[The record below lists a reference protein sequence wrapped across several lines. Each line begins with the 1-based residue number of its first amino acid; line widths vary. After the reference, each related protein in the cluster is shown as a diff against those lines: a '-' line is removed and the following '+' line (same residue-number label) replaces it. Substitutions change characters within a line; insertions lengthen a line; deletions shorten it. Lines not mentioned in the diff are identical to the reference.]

1 MRAIDRSDYLAH
13 FGIKGMKWG
22 VRRFQN
28 KDGSYTAAGLKR
40 RGGGGAGGSRRSASG
55 RARSGSGT
63 NAEARKARMK
73 KALMIGAGLAGTAAL
88 AYGIKSGKLK
98 GAVGALKNTGAG
110 QAIGRGM
117 TKLGNTKAGLAA
129 RRGAANARIGIGN
142 AKNAALSKY
151 YAAKY
156 DFNNSKAGQRLDI
169 TRKVAAQRL
178 KATGGKI
185 AGSRVGQAV
194 GGAGRRVAGGARTGA
209 SAVRRAGG
217 TIASKARG
225 SRAGQA
231 VGSFKKSAGNKIN
244 SLAARG
250 EQVLKERKIASNRKK
265 FAQSGAKIAKER
277 ARQDRF
283 HNLVKRGESAVNNI
297 KSQRAF
303 NSGVRDVARSA
314 RREKIRNNK
323 YVNKAINKGM
333 YVAGNIQRVPGN
345 VAGATRAARRSIAA
359 RGITRD
365 KLRNTLTGNNSSRL
379 NSIKSVGRSVAKNK
393 VARAAGL
400 GAASLG
406 AGYAGMAGLTAA
418 QKRVWAKQGYTQYSS
433 KSNKGKKKRR

>member
-1 MRAIDRSDYLAH
+1 MRSRQYPDYLAH
-13 FGIKGMKWG
+13 YGIKGMKWG

-28 KDGSYTAAGLKR
+28 KNGSYTAAGLKR
-40 RGGGGAGGSRRSASG
+40 RFGGGGGSSRKSG
-55 RARSGSGT
+55 SGKARSGSGT
-63 NAEARKARMK
+63 NAEAQARKAKIK
-73 KALMIGAGLAGTAAL
+73 KALMIGAGIAGTAAL

-142 AKNAALSKY
+142 AKNTALSKY

-185 AGSRVGQAV
+185 AGSRVGKAAGEIGRGIAGGARKGASAV
-194 GGAGRRVAGGARTGA
+194 GGAGRTVAGGVRSGVGA
-209 SAVRRAGG
+209 GVGAVRN
-217 TIASKARG
+217 

-231 VGSFKKSAGNKIN
+231 VGSFKKSAGKKIN
-244 SLAARG
+244 SLAERG
-250 EQVLKERKIASNRKK
+250 EQVLKDRKVASNRKK
-265 FAQSGAKIAKER
+265 FAKSGAKIAKER

-283 HNLVKRGESAVNNI
+283 HNLVKRGESAVNDI

-314 RREKIRNNK
+314 RREKISNSLSNARSKVRNNK

-333 YVAGNIQRVPGN
+333 YVAGNVQRVPGN
-345 VAGATRAARRSIAA
+345 VAGAAKSAARSF
-359 RGITRD
+359 GG
-365 KLRNTLTGNNSSRL
+365 LSRNTKLGIAGVAAGAATGASVKAVQKRRKSGKSSR
-379 NSIKSVGRSVAKNK
+379 
-393 VARAAGL
+393 
-400 GAASLG
+400 
-406 AGYAGMAGLTAA
+406 
-418 QKRVWAKQGYTQYSS
+418 
-433 KSNKGKKKRR
+433 RR

>member
-13 FGIKGMKWG
+13 YGIKGMKWG

-28 KDGSYTAAGLKR
+28 KDGSYTSAGLKR
-40 RGGGGAGGSRRSASG
+40 RGGSGAGGSRKSASG

-73 KALMIGAGLAGTAAL
+73 KALMIGAALAGTAAL

-98 GAVGALKNTGAG
+98 GAANALRNTGAG

-129 RRGAANARIGIGN
+129 RRGVANARIGIGN
-142 AKNAALSKY
+142 AKNTALSKY

-178 KATGGKI
+178 KATGGRI
-185 AGSRVGQAV
+185 AGSRVGKAV
-194 GGAGRRVAGGARTGA
+194 GGAGRRVAGGARAGVGAVRGAGRGIASRARAGA
-209 SAVRRAGG
+209 SAV
-217 TIASKARG
+217 RG

-231 VGSFKKSAGNKIN
+231 VGSFKRSAGNKIN

-250 EQVLKERKIASNRKK
+250 EQVLKDRKIASNRKK
-265 FAQSGAKIAKER
+265 FATSGAKIAKER

-314 RREKIRNNK
+314 RREKISNSLSNARSKVRNNK

-333 YVAGNIQRVPGN
+333 YVAGNVQRVPGN
-345 VAGATRAARRSIAA
+345 VAGA
-359 RGITRD
+359 
-365 KLRNTLTGNNSSRL
+365 
-379 NSIKSVGRSVAKNK
+379 
-393 VARAAGL
+393 ARAAGL
-400 GAASLG
+400 GAAALG
-406 AGYAGMAGLTAA
+406 AGYGGMAGLSAA
-418 QKRVWAKQGYTQYSS
+418 QKKVWAKQGYTQYSS

>member
-1 MRAIDRSDYLAH
+1 MRSRQYPDYLAH
-13 FGIKGMKWG
+13 YGIKGMKWG

-28 KDGSYTAAGLKR
+28 KNGSYTAAGLKR
-40 RGGGGAGGSRRSASG
+40 RGGGAGGSRRSGSG

-142 AKNAALSKY
+142 AKNTALSKY

-178 KATGGKI
+178 KATGGRI

-194 GGAGRRVAGGARTGA
+194 GGAGRRVAGGARYGA
-209 SAVRRAGG
+209 SAARKAGG
-217 TIASKARG
+217 AIASKARGAGGAIASKARG

-265 FAQSGAKIAKER
+265 FAKSGAKIAKER

-333 YVAGNIQRVPGN
+333 YVAGNVQRVPGN
-345 VAGATRAARRSIAA
+345 VAGAAKSAARSF
-359 RGITRD
+359 GG
-365 KLRNTLTGNNSSRL
+365 LSRNTKLGIAGVAAGAATGASVKAIQKRRKSGKSSR
-379 NSIKSVGRSVAKNK
+379 
-393 VARAAGL
+393 
-400 GAASLG
+400 
-406 AGYAGMAGLTAA
+406 
-418 QKRVWAKQGYTQYSS
+418 
-433 KSNKGKKKRR
+433 RRK